1 MLQRLALL
9 LTVLLGAMP
18 VAAQV
23 PKRVVTVNLC
33 LDQVALR
40 LAAPGQLAGVSY
52 LSHDARISALADRAQ
67 RVPTVRAQAETIL
80 ELQPDLVI
88 FDRDAHA
95 TVKRMVR
102 MAGIAILE
110 VPWAASLTEAEQL
123 VTRIGSAL
131 GRDVEAQAVVTDMR
145 EQRRQL
151 AWRGPPTA
159 LAAVLQANRGTAG
172 KGSLM
177 DELLKLAGYRNLAA
191 ELGIPAYGRLSL
203 ESVLAGQP
211 DLLVLDGAAN
221 ANPARATEFVDHNA
235 LLALT
240 GRTRLL
246 SVPIKSSICAGPE
259 NFEVVRL
266 LAEARR

>member
-1 MLQRLALL
+1 MKHLVLL
-9 LTVLLGAMP
+9 LTFLLSAVP
-18 VAAQV
+18 ASAQA
-23 PKRVVTVNLC
+23 PRRVVTVNLC
-33 LDQVALR
+33 LDQIALR

-52 LSHDARISALADRAQ
+52 LSHDPRLSALVDRAR
-67 RVPTVRAQAETIL
+67 RVPTVRAQAESIL
-80 ELQPDLVI
+80 ELRPDLVI

-95 TVKRMVR
+95 TVKRMVQ

-110 VPWAASLTEAEQL
+110 VPWAASLADAEQL
-123 VTRIGSAL
+123 VTQIGSAL
-131 GRDVEAQAVVTDMR
+131 GRVAEAQAVVADMR
-145 EQRRQL
+145 EQRRRL
-151 AWRGPPTA
+151 AWPGPPTA

-172 KGSLM
+172 AGSLM
-177 DELLKLAGYRNLAA
+177 DELLQLAGYRNLAA

-203 ESVLAGQP
+203 EAVLAGQP

-221 ANPARATEFVDHNA
+221 ANPARATEFVDHKA

-266 LAEARR
+266 LTEARR